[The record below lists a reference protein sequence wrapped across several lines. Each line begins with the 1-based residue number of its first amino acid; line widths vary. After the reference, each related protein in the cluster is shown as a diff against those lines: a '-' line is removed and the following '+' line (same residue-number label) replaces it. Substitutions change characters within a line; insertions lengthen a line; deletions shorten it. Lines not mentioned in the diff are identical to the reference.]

1 MLAMGIF
8 EMEQSRRL
16 CCCCKSARL
25 EMLAG
30 GSAVMMGT
38 LLLIFCALVFMLR
51 DLMVGLLH
59 GGAWT

>member
-1 MLAMGIF
+1 MFAMGIF

-16 CCCCKSARL
+16 CCCKSARL

-38 LLLIFCALVFMLR
+38 LLLIFCALAFMLR

-59 GGAWT
+59 RGAWT